1 MIVRKWAAVAALTAA
16 TGCEAIVGTTMLGT
30 ASAAG
35 ASMANLAFRH
45 VAGQSPP
52 CGAPI
57 SANRAQIDR
66 PSADRGGSAVSQ
78 RTRPSSQYPPRST
91 RLGLLCGASNPRER
105 DIYGS
110 PRLGEAGEGRAA
122 HRSERRCGWQSD
134 KIEVATRGGL
144 GPPRREDTS
153 GAGFRRHVCRRPWA
167 SKFSRA
173 LIGS

>member
-1 MIVRKWAAVAALTAA
+1 MGRRRSPDRRHRVRGNRRHHNAGHRQRGRRINGQPRFPACRRPVATLWRSYQR
-16 TGCEAIVGTTMLGT
+16 EP
-30 ASAAG
+30 
-35 ASMANLAFRH
+35 
-45 VAGQSPP
+45 SPRP
-52 CGAPI
+52 
-57 SANRAQIDR
+57 RAQIDR